1 MKSKRSQLNHAA
13 RLAEKRFGIC
23 EHQLLIGDLSIQ
35 ELTKKFGTPLFI
47 YHRETITNTIRD
59 LQSRLPDRFQ
69 LYYSIKA
76 NPNAAILRTV
86 LAEGCG
92 LEIASCGELQQAL
105 AAGCHPEQILFAGPG
120 KTTAELNAALEA
132 GIGEIHVESIEEARW
147 INQLAG
153 EKGSVESVSLRV
165 NPVDTAG
172 GAMQMG
178 GKPSPFGIDEESLE
192 SVVAE
197 IKQQDNTRITGVH
210 LYMGTQILDAE
221 ILIAQYHRGI
231 SIANAVAEQIESPL
245 ATLDFG
251 GGLGTPYFAHETE
264 LDLDAFQQG
273 LIGIDEAMASSL
285 WLADTKAIIEPGRF
299 LVNEA
304 GVYVSRVTRVKHSRG
319 KIYAVIDGGMHH
331 HLAASG
337 NLGQTIKR
345 NYPLAI
351 LNKIDVPHSADLVE
365 IVGPLCT
372 PLDTLGRSISLP
384 PIEAGDLVGVFQSGA
399 YARAASP
406 LGFLSHPTPAEVI
419 VSDKDAHLI
428 RRRGLAK
435 DLLEDQRLDSTE
447 TDSTETD

>member
-132 GIGEIHVESIEEARW
+132 RIGEIHVESIEEARW

-153 EKGSVESVSLRV
+153 EKRSVESISLRV

-231 SIANAVAEQIESPL
+231 FN
-245 ATLDFG
+245 
-251 GGLGTPYFAHETE
+251 
-264 LDLDAFQQG
+264 
-273 LIGIDEAMASSL
+273 
-285 WLADTKAIIEPGRF
+285 
-299 LVNEA
+299 
-304 GVYVSRVTRVKHSRG
+304 
-319 KIYAVIDGGMHH
+319 
-331 HLAASG
+331 
-337 NLGQTIKR
+337 
-345 NYPLAI
+345 
-351 LNKIDVPHSADLVE
+351 
-365 IVGPLCT
+365 C
-372 PLDTLGRSISLP
+372 
-384 PIEAGDLVGVFQSGA
+384 
-399 YARAASP
+399 
-406 LGFLSHPTPAEVI
+406 
-419 VSDKDAHLI
+419 
-428 RRRGLAK
+428 
-435 DLLEDQRLDSTE
+435 
-447 TDSTETD
+447 

>member
-1 MKSKRSQLNHAA
+1 MKSKRPQLNHAA
-13 RLAEKRFGIC
+13 RLTEKHFGIC
-23 EHQLLIGDLSIQ
+23 EHQLCIGDISIE
-35 ELTKKFGTPLFI
+35 ELTNQFGTPLFI
-47 YHRETITNTIRD
+47 YHQDTITNTIRD

-76 NPNAAILRTV
+76 NPNAAILRTI

-92 LEIASCGELQQAL
+92 LEIASNGELQQAL
-105 AAGCHPEQILFAGPG
+105 SAGCKPEQILFAGPG
-120 KTTAELNAALEA
+120 KTETELSAALDAE
-132 GIGEIHVESIEEARW
+132 IGEIHVESIEEARW

-153 EKGSVESVSLRV
+153 QKKSVESISLRV

-178 GKPSPFGIDEESLE
+178 GKPSPFGIDEEILE
-192 SVVAE
+192 AVVAE
-197 IKQQDNTRITGVH
+197 IQQQENTKITGVH

-221 ILIAQYHRGI
+221 ILLAQYHRGI
-231 SIANAVAEQIESPL
+231 SIANAVAQQIAAPL
-245 ATLDFG
+245 TTLDFG

-264 LDLDAFQQG
+264 LDLDAFQLG
-273 LIGIDEAMASSL
+273 LIEIDEAMDSSP
-285 WLADTKAIIEPGRF
+285 WLTNTKAIIEPGRF

-304 GVYVSRVTRVKHSRG
+304 GIYVSRVTRVKHSRG
-319 KIYAVIDGGMHH
+319 KTYAVIDGGMHH

-345 NYPLAI
+345 NYPLAV
-351 LNKIDVPHSADLVE
+351 LNKIDEPHTADLVE

-406 LGFLSHPTPAEVI
+406 LGFLSHPTPAEVM
-419 VSDKDAHLI
+419 VSENDAHLI
-428 RRRGLAK
+428 RRRGLPE
-435 DLLEDQRLDSTE
+435 DLLNDQQIESTD
-447 TDSTETD
+447 TD

>member
-1 MKSKRSQLNHAA
+1 MNSKRPQLNHAA
-13 RLAEKRFGIC
+13 RVTEKHFGIR
-23 EHQLLIGDLSIQ
+23 EHQLCIGDISIE
-35 ELTKKFGTPLFI
+35 ELTNQFGTPLFI
-47 YHRETITNTIRD
+47 YHQDTITKTIRD

-92 LEIASCGELQQAL
+92 LEIASNGELQQAL
-105 AAGCHPEQILFAGPG
+105 AAGCEPSQILFAGPG
-120 KTTAELNAALEA
+120 KTQTELSAALDA

-147 INQLAG
+147 INQLASQ
-153 EKGSVESVSLRV
+153 KGSVESISLRV

-178 GKPSPFGIDEESLE
+178 GKPSPFGVDEETLE
-192 SVVAE
+192 SVVSE
-197 IKQQDNTRITGVH
+197 IQQQENTKITGVH
-210 LYMGTQILDAE
+210 IYMGTQILDAE
-221 ILIAQYHRGI
+221 ILLAQYHRGI
-231 SIANAVAEQIESPL
+231 SIANAVAQQIDAPL
-245 ATLDFG
+245 ATLDLG

-273 LIGIDEAMASSL
+273 LVEIDQAMASSP
-285 WLADTKAIIEPGRF
+285 WLANTKAIIEPGRF

-304 GVYVSRVTRVKHSRG
+304 GIYVARVTRVKRSRG

-372 PLDTLGRSISLP
+372 PLDTIGRSISLP
-384 PIEAGDLVGVFQSGA
+384 SIEAGDLVGVFQSGA

-406 LGFLSHPTPAEVI
+406 LGFLSHPTPVEVM
-419 VSDKDAHLI
+419 VSANEARLI
-428 RRRGLAK
+428 RRRGLSE
-435 DLLEDQRLDSTE
+435 DLLNDQQIEST
-447 TDSTETD
+447 ST

>member
-1 MKSKRSQLNHAA
+1 MKSKRPQLNHAA
-13 RLAEKRFGIC
+13 RLAEKHFGIC
-23 EHQLLIGDLSIQ
+23 EHQLCIGDISIE
-35 ELTKKFGTPLFI
+35 ELTNQFGTPLFI
-47 YHRETITNTIRD
+47 YHQETITKTIRD

-76 NPNAAILRTV
+76 NPNATILRTV

-92 LEIASCGELQQAL
+92 LEIASQGELQQAL
-105 AAGCHPEQILFAGPG
+105 AAGCEPKQILFAGPG
-120 KTTAELNAALEA
+120 KTTTELSAALDA

-153 EKGSVESVSLRV
+153 EKRSVESISLRV

-178 GKPSPFGIDEESLE
+178 GKPSPFGIDEETLE

-197 IKQQDNTRITGVH
+197 IQQQDNTKITGVH
-210 LYMGTQILDAE
+210 IYMGTQILDAE
-221 ILIAQYHRGI
+221 ILLPQYHRGI
-231 SIANAVAEQIESPL
+231 SIANAVAQQIESPL

-264 LDLDAFQQG
+264 LDLDAFQRG
-273 LIGIDEAMASSL
+273 LIEIDEVMASSP

-304 GVYVSRVTRVKHSRG
+304 GIYVARVTRVKRSRG

-372 PLDTLGRSISLP
+372 PLDTIGRSISLP
-384 PIEAGDLVGVFQSGA
+384 SIEAGDLVGVFQSGA

-406 LGFLSHPTPAEVI
+406 LGFLSHPTPAEVL
-419 VSDKDAHLI
+419 VSENDAHLI
-428 RRRGLAK
+428 RRRGTVG
-435 DLLEDQRLDSTE
+435 DLLIDQQLESTN
-447 TDSTETD
+447 TDSTDTD

>member
-1 MKSKRSQLNHAA
+1 MKTKRTQLNHAA
-13 RLAEKRFGIC
+13 QITEKHFEIC
-23 EHQLLIGDLSIQ
+23 DHQLRIGNIAME
-35 ELTKKFGTPLFI
+35 ELANKFGTPLFI
-47 YHRETITNTIRD
+47 YHRETITKTVRD
-59 LQSRLPDRFQ
+59 LQARLPDRFQ

-92 LEIASCGELQQAL
+92 LEIASNGELQQAL
-105 AAGCHPEQILFAGPG
+105 AAGCEPEQILFAGPG
-120 KTTAELNAALEA
+120 KTKTELESALDA
-132 GIGEIHVESIEEARW
+132 KIGEIHVESIEEARW
-147 INQLAG
+147 INQIASQ
-153 EKGSVESVSLRV
+153 KKSVESISLRV

-178 GKPSPFGIDEESLE
+178 GKPSPFGIDEETLE

-197 IKQQDNTRITGVH
+197 IQQQENTKITGVH
-210 LYMGTQILDAE
+210 IYMGTQILDAE
-221 ILIAQYHRGI
+221 ILTEQYHRGI
-231 SIANAVAEQIESPL
+231 SIANAVAEQIDSPL

-264 LDLDAFQQG
+264 LDLNAFQQG
-273 LIGIDEAMASSL
+273 LIEIDKAMASSP

-304 GVYVSRVTRVKHSRG
+304 GVYVSRVTRVKRSRG
-319 KIYAVIDGGMHH
+319 KIFAVIDGGMHH

-351 LNKIDVPHSADLVE
+351 LNKIDETHSENLIE

-384 PIEAGDLVGVFQSGA
+384 SIEAGDLVGVFQSGA

-406 LGFLSHPTPAEVI
+406 LGFLSHPTPAEVM
-419 VSDKDAHLI
+419 VSANEARLI
-428 RRRGLAK
+428 RRRGLSE
-435 DLLEDQRLDSTE
+435 DLLKDQQLDSTE
-447 TDSTETD
+447 TDSTETE

>member
-197 IKQQDNTRITGVH
+197 IKQQDNTKITGIH

-273 LIGIDEAMASSL
+273 LIGIDEAMASSA

>member
-153 EKGSVESVSLRV
+153 EKRSVESISLRV

-192 SVVAE
+192 SVIAE

-351 LNKIDVPHSADLVE
+351 LNKIDAPHSADLVE

>member
-197 IKQQDNTRITGVH
+197 IKQQDNTKVTGVH

-351 LNKIDVPHSADLVE
+351 LNKIDEPHSADLVE

>member
-1 MKSKRSQLNHAA
+1 MKPKRTQLNHA
-13 RLAEKRFGIC
+13 RRISEKHFGIC
-23 EHQLLIGDLSIQ
+23 DHQLCVGDISI
-35 ELTKKFGTPLFI
+35 EKLAEKFGTPLFI
-47 YHRETITNTIRD
+47 YRRETITKTIRD

-76 NPNAAILRTV
+76 NPNATILRTI

-92 LEIASCGELQQAL
+92 LEIASQGELQQAL
-105 AAGCHPEQILFAGPG
+105 AAGCKPSRILFAGPG
-120 KTTAELNAALEA
+120 KTESELKLALNAE
-132 GIGEIHVESIEEARW
+132 IGEIHVESIEEARR

-153 EKGSVESVSLRV
+153 KKKSAEAISLRV

-197 IKQQDNTRITGVH
+197 IQQQENTKITGVH
-210 LYMGTQILDAE
+210 LYMGTQILEAE
-221 ILIAQYHRGI
+221 ILLAQYHRGI
-231 SIANAVAEQIESPL
+231 SIANAVARQIDSPL

-251 GGLGTPYFAHETE
+251 GGLGTPYFSHETE
-264 LDLDAFQQG
+264 LDLDAFQRG
-273 LIGIDEAMASSL
+273 LIEIDDIMSSSQ
-285 WLADTKAIIEPGRF
+285 WLAETKAIIESGRF

-304 GVYVSRVTRVKHSRG
+304 GIYVSRVTRVKRSRG
-319 KIYAVIDGGMHH
+319 KTYAVLDGGMHH

-345 NYPLAI
+345 NYPLAV
-351 LNKIDVPHSADLVE
+351 LNKINEAPAEDVIE

-372 PLDTLGRSISLP
+372 PLDTIGRSISLP
-384 PIEAGDLVGVFQSGA
+384 PIESGDLVGVFQSGA

-406 LGFLSHPTPAEVI
+406 LGFLSHPTPAEVL
-419 VSDKDAHLI
+419 VSGNEAHLI
-428 RRRGLAK
+428 RRQGQSE
-435 DLLEDQRLDSTE
+435 DLLKDQQLDSTN
-447 TDSTETD
+447 TG

>member
-1 MKSKRSQLNHAA
+1 MKSKRSQLNHSA

-59 LQSRLPDRFQ
+59 LQSRLPDRCQ

-120 KTTAELNAALEA
+120 KTIAELNAALEA

-153 EKGSVESVSLRV
+153 EKRSVESISLRV

-178 GKPSPFGIDEESLE
+178 GRPSPFGIDEETLE

-210 LYMGTQILDAE
+210 LYMGTQILDAD

-273 LIGIDEAMASSL
+273 LIEIDKAMASSP

-304 GVYVSRVTRVKHSRG
+304 GVYVSRVTRVKRSRG

-351 LNKIDVPHSADLVE
+351 LNKIDEPHSADLVE

-406 LGFLSHPTPAEVI
+406 LGFLSHPTPAEVM
-419 VSDKDAHLI
+419 VSEKDAHLI

-435 DLLEDQRLDSTE
+435 DLLKDQQLDSTE
-447 TDSTETD
+447 TD

>member
-1 MKSKRSQLNHAA
+1 MNSKRPQLNHAA
-13 RLAEKRFGIC
+13 RVTEKHFGIR
-23 EHQLLIGDLSIQ
+23 EHQLCIGDISIE
-35 ELTKKFGTPLFI
+35 ELTNQFGTPLFI
-47 YHRETITNTIRD
+47 YHQDTITKTIRD

-92 LEIASCGELQQAL
+92 LEIASNGELQQAL
-105 AAGCHPEQILFAGPG
+105 AAGCEPSQILFAGPG
-120 KTTAELNAALEA
+120 KTQTELSAALDA
-132 GIGEIHVESIEEARW
+132 KIGEIHVESIEEARW

-153 EKGSVESVSLRV
+153 EKRSVESISLRV

-178 GKPSPFGIDEESLE
+178 GKPSPFGVDEETLE
-192 SVVAE
+192 SVVSE
-197 IKQQDNTRITGVH
+197 IQQQENTKITGVH
-210 LYMGTQILDAE
+210 IYMGTQILDAE
-221 ILIAQYHRGI
+221 ILLAQYHRGI
-231 SIANAVAEQIESPL
+231 SIANAVAQQIDAPL
-245 ATLDFG
+245 ATLDLG

-273 LIGIDEAMASSL
+273 LVEIDQAMASSP
-285 WLADTKAIIEPGRF
+285 WLANTKAIIEPGRF

-304 GVYVSRVTRVKHSRG
+304 GIYVARVTRVKRSRG

-372 PLDTLGRSISLP
+372 PLDTIGRSISLP
-384 PIEAGDLVGVFQSGA
+384 SIEAGDLVGVFQSGA

-406 LGFLSHPTPAEVI
+406 LGFLSHPTPAEVM
-419 VSDKDAHLI
+419 VSANEARLI
-428 RRRGLAK
+428 RRRGLPE
-435 DLLEDQRLDSTE
+435 DLLNDQQIESNN
-447 TDSTETD
+447 TDSADMD

>member
-23 EHQLLIGDLSIQ
+23 EHQLSIGNLSIE

-47 YHRETITNTIRD
+47 YHRETITNTIQD
-59 LQSRLPDRFQ
+59 LQARLPDRFQ

-120 KTTAELNAALEA
+120 KTTAELTTALEA

-153 EKGSVESVSLRV
+153 EKRSVESISLRV

-273 LIGIDEAMASSL
+273 LIGIDKAMASSP
-285 WLADTKAIIEPGRF
+285 WLAETKAIIEPGRF

-319 KIYAVIDGGMHH
+319 KTYAVIDGGMHH

-345 NYPLAI
+345 NYPLAV
-351 LNKIDVPHSADLVE
+351 LNKIDEPHTADLVE

-406 LGFLSHPTPAEVI
+406 LGFLSHPTPAEVM
-419 VSDKDAHLI
+419 VAEKDAHLI

-435 DLLEDQRLDSTE
+435 DLLEDQQLDSTE
-447 TDSTETD
+447 TD

>member
-197 IKQQDNTRITGVH
+197 IKQQDNTKVTGVH